1 MRLLGPSIAAGR
13 RHQHQWAGTT
23 RSFFLAAKSSNDKDI
38 YGGKKEGGGGG
49 MGMEDAFRQLEEL
62 TALGDTSSSI
72 ENQQKKKEEAFTRA
86 MKELNLQDM
95 IDEKD
100 LTPPSPESE
109 AELYKDM
116 ATELDTA
123 ASEEDIV
130 ADLKSDILT
139 ATKPNTDELM
149 GRAIDEALQEAQ
161 KQAGGE
167 VVMDK
172 ESLLDNEE
180 IMSEIEKIFDK
191 ANAQLLEGLEEI
203 RTEQVRLFLVIMS
216 WLSLSRT
223 PPLLKGLTRF
233 SSSSHILCSLSL
245 LLPQMSLARESA
257 ERISKVSQDK
267 MEEEEQRL
275 VAAQAN
281 MQKMLSRV
289 NKETQNVEK
298 AIEDLRKAQIESEG
312 SLDGQ
317 LSDLKSGGLIKQAT
331 LAGTLLFTFR
341 AGIEIV
347 AFLTGDMSHAMP
359 ALLQGALAIMCMVG
373 FFFL

>member
-341 AGIEIV
+341 AGIETV

-359 ALLQGALAIMCMVG
+359 ALLQGALAITCMVG

>member
-149 GRAIDEALQEAQ
+149 DRAIDEALQEAQ
-161 KQAGGE
+161 TQAGGE

-341 AGIEIV
+341 AGIETV

>member
-139 ATKPNTDELM
+139 ATKPKTDELM

-359 ALLQGALAIMCMVG
+359 ALLQGALAITCMVG